1 VVGIAAVLVD
11 LVLLAVF
18 LRSFVAP
25 LLLVAT
31 SLLGIAATLGL
42 TAYVTRTLFGPE
54 DVTY

>member
-42 TAYVTRTLFGPE
+42 TAYVTRTLFGSE